1 MQDHAEVLASL
12 EKEFKRMD
20 RMFAHG
26 ELRVFGKDARLIW
39 CLWSRLNL
47 SLGQDTERVF
57 KELDLIRRKQI
68 DLAGD
73 HIALEALSEP
83 L

>member
-39 CLWSRLNL
+39 CL
-47 SLGQDTERVF
+47 
-57 KELDLIRRKQI
+57 
-68 DLAGD
+68 
-73 HIALEALSEP
+73 
-83 L
+83 